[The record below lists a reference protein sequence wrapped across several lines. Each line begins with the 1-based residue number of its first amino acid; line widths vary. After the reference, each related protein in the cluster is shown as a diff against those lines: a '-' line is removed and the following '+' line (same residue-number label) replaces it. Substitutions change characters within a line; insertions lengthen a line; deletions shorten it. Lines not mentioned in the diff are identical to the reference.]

1 MSQPQQPKFTPEYT
15 VTLHAVI
22 LRVVEREAQ
31 EDPSQVNR
39 DAKYIA
45 QRHLRRATDEMKGKR

>member
-1 MSQPQQPKFTPEYT
+1 MSQPQPPKFTPEYT

-31 EDPSQVNR
+31 EHPSKVNS
-39 DAKYIA
+39 DAKFIA
-45 QRHLRRATDEMKGKR
+45 LRHLRRATDDLKGKP